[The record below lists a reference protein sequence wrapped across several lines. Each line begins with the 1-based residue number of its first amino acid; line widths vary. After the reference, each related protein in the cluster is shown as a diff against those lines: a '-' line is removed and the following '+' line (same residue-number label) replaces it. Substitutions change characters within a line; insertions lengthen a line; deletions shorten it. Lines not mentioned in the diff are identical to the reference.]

1 MCPVNS
7 APDSRSQKAREES
20 DRQSHSVHV
29 SPPVE
34 TRRKRAQQGR
44 APPPGG
50 LRLGGEN
57 GAPGTRSTRA
67 ASGPLRFKSRGAWEG
82 RGQSHV
88 WGDVAKTPFPYFPAW
103 PDAWARCRA
112 PRKPRSSSGAPRKT
126 HQHAQFRDSASQIEV
141 PRSAKLQTDR
151 EVARPESERHVS
163 MGGSE
168 WTGSLALVWDGVRP
182 RTWGGKREPSLGGP
196 APHKTAAHDFHG
208 PPTNHEHAVQ
218 GWKQ

>member
-7 APDSRSQKAREES
+7 VLDSRSQKARAES
-20 DRQSHSVHV
+20 DGQSHSVRV

-57 GAPGTRSTRA
+57 GAPGSRSTRA

-82 RGQSHV
+82 RGQSRV

-112 PRKPRSSSGAPRKT
+112 PRKPRSSSGAPPKNAPTR
-126 HQHAQFRDSASQIEV
+126 SV
-141 PRSAKLQTDR
+141 PGLGFTNR
-151 EVARPESERHVS
+151 
-163 MGGSE
+163 GSE
-168 WTGSLALVWDGVRP
+168 ERKPPNRP
-182 RTWGGKREPSLGGP
+182 RGRTSRERTTCKHGRLRVDGLAGAGQAQDVGRQTRALPRGP